1 MMKKILFSL
10 FLILNCYSVIVN
22 AQNIEAK
29 TKGFKKYE
37 GYFTYYWDENTGK
50 IYLTVDKLNQEFLYV
65 SSLPY
70 GVGSNDLGLDRGQI
84 GETKILKFVKAGPK
98 ILLQQPNYD
107 YRAITDN
114 IDEKKSVEQAF
125 ASSIIYGFKAEAID
139 GDRVLIDITAF
150 LLRDVHQIGDKLAR
164 MGQGSYRADDTRS
177 AIYLP
182 NTKNFPKNSEFEAI
196 ITLVGSAKGREIA
209 SVTPDADAV
218 TVHMHHSFVELPDN
232 NYKPRKFDPRSG
244 FFATEYMDYATPID
258 QNIVKKFIVRHR
270 LEKKEPNS
278 AISEAKEPIIYYLDR
293 GAPEPIQS
301 ALLDGA
307 RWWNQAFEAAG
318 YKDAFQVKILP
329 EGEDPM
335 DIRYNMIQWV
345 HRSTRGWSYGAS
357 ITDPRT
363 GEIIKG
369 QVSLGSLRVR
379 QDYLIATGLLLPYGD
394 EKQQEDAMMKM
405 SLARIRQLA
414 AHEIGH
420 TLGLY
425 HNYSASTFERSSV
438 MDYPFPRIKLDDKGK
453 VDLSDAYADGIGGWD
468 KRAIIYGYQDFA
480 DKTKENDEL
489 DKIISETIKQGF
501 IFMADADAR
510 SESSA
515 HPLAHLWDD
524 GISPLE
530 SFKKLLE
537 IRRTILGKMGTN
549 VIKTGAPMATIEEAL
564 VPIYLLH
571 RYQLEALSKT
581 IGGLDYTYAVKG
593 DGQLVTKFLDP
604 KLQKDAF
611 TALLESL
618 VPYNLTLPESLI
630 ALIPPRPVNFGR
642 SRETFKSNTGLTFDP
657 LAAAESLT
665 NTTLKL
671 MLNPERLERLVLHHS
686 RDQAQPALEELLN
699 KLVEKNI
706 TKVIPADNYEGEIQ
720 RMVQLVT
727 LKNLLNLLASGRTPD
742 NVKARV
748 EVALFEIEYFISNQT
763 RVPSLKQNSF
773 ETGTYLQM
781 KTMINNFELNPADF
795 KLPDPLP
802 MPDGAPIGAEN
813 FDY

>member
-1 MMKKILFSL
+1 MKKILFSL
-10 FLILNCYSVIVN
+10 FLILNFYSAIVS
-22 AQNIEAK
+22 AQNIDTK
-29 TKGFKKYE
+29 TKGLKKYD

-114 IDEKKSVEQAF
+114 IDEKNSVEQAF

-139 GDRVLIDITAF
+139 GDKVLIDITAF

-196 ITLVGSAKGREIA
+196 ITLVGSAKGREIS

-218 TVHMHHSFVELPDN
+218 TVHMHHSFVELPDD

-258 QNIVKKFIVRHR
+258 QNIVKKFILRHR
-270 LEKKEPNS
+270 LEKKEPNA

-293 GAPEPIQS
+293 GAPEPIRS

-394 EKQQEDAMMKM
+394 EKQQEDLMMKM

-425 HNYSASTFERSSV
+425 HNYSASTLERSSV

-453 VDLSDAYADGIGGWD
+453 VDLSDAYADGIGSWD

-480 DKTKENDEL
+480 DKSKENDEL
-489 DKIISETIKQGF
+489 DKIMKETINQGF
-501 IFMADADAR
+501 VFMADADAR

-524 GISPLE
+524 GKNPIE
-530 SFKKLLE
+530 SLNQLMK
-537 IRRTILGKMGTN
+537 IRASVINNMGGN
-549 VIKTGAPMATIEEAL
+549 AIKTGAPMATLEEVL

-571 RYQLEALSKT
+571 RYQIEAVSKI
-581 IGGLDYTYAVKG
+581 IGGLDYTYALKG
-593 DGQLVTKFLDP
+593 DGQLVTKFIDP
-604 KLQKDAF
+604 KLQIDAF
-611 TALLESL
+611 KALLESL
-618 VPYNLTLPESLI
+618 SPYHLALPESLI
-630 ALIPPRPVNFGR
+630 AQIPPRPVNYPR

-665 NTTLKL
+665 NTTLRL
-671 MLNPERLERLVLHHS
+671 ILNPERLERIVLNHS
-686 RDQAQPALEELLN
+686 RDKNQPALEEFLKPLI
-699 KLVEKNI
+699 EFNI
-706 TKVIPADNYEGEIQ
+706 LSTSSKDDFNGEIN
-720 RMVQLVT
+720 RMVKITT
-727 LKNLLNLLASGRTPD
+727 LKSILNLLASNRTAD
-742 NVKARV
+742 NVKTRLQ
-748 EVALFEIEYFISNQT
+748 VALRMIKNSLNQT
-763 RVPSLKQNSF
+763 NMAILNLNGRAY
-773 ETGTYLQM
+773 ETGVTLQM
-781 KTMINNFELNPADF
+781 LSMINNFELNPNEF

-802 MPDGAPIGAEN
+802 MPDGAPIGTEN

>member
-1 MMKKILFSL
+1 MKKILFSL

>member
-1 MMKKILFSL
+1 
-10 FLILNCYSVIVN
+10 
-22 AQNIEAK
+22 
-29 TKGFKKYE
+29 
-37 GYFTYYWDENTGK
+37 
-50 IYLTVDKLNQEFLYV
+50 
-65 SSLPY
+65 
-70 GVGSNDLGLDRGQI
+70 
-84 GETKILKFVKAGPK
+84 
-98 ILLQQPNYD
+98 
-107 YRAITDN
+107 
-114 IDEKKSVEQAF
+114 
-125 ASSIIYGFKAEAID
+125 
-139 GDRVLIDITAF
+139 
-150 LLRDVHQIGDKLAR
+150 
-164 MGQGSYRADDTRS
+164 
-177 AIYLP
+177 
-182 NTKNFPKNSEFEAI
+182 
-196 ITLVGSAKGREIA
+196 
-209 SVTPDADAV
+209 
-218 TVHMHHSFVELPDN
+218 
-232 NYKPRKFDPRSG
+232 
-244 FFATEYMDYATPID
+244 
-258 QNIVKKFIVRHR
+258 
-270 LEKKEPNS
+270 
-278 AISEAKEPIIYYLDR
+278 
-293 GAPEPIQS
+293 
-301 ALLDGA
+301 
-307 RWWNQAFEAAG
+307 
-318 YKDAFQVKILP
+318 
-329 EGEDPM
+329 
-335 DIRYNMIQWV
+335 
-345 HRSTRGWSYGAS
+345 
-357 ITDPRT
+357 
-363 GEIIKG
+363 
-369 QVSLGSLRVR
+369 
-379 QDYLIATGLLLPYGD
+379 
-394 EKQQEDAMMKM
+394 
-405 SLARIRQLA
+405 
-414 AHEIGH
+414 
-420 TLGLY
+420 
-425 HNYSASTFERSSV
+425 
-438 MDYPFPRIKLDDKGK
+438 
-453 VDLSDAYADGIGGWD
+453 
-468 KRAIIYGYQDFA
+468 
-480 DKTKENDEL
+480 
-489 DKIISETIKQGF
+489 
-501 IFMADADAR
+501 MADADAR

>member
-1 MMKKILFSL
+1 MKKILLSL
-10 FLILNCYSVIVN
+10 FILINFSTAAVFS
-22 AQNIEAK
+22 QNIDAK
-29 TKGFKKYE
+29 VKGFKKYD

-114 IDEKKSVEQAF
+114 VDEKKSVEQAF
-125 ASSIIYGFKAEAID
+125 ASSVIFGFKAEAMD
-139 GDRVLIDITAF
+139 GDKVLIDMTSF

-164 MGQGSYRADDTRS
+164 MGQGSYRADDSRS
-177 AIYLP
+177 AIYLA
-182 NTKNFPKNSEFEAI
+182 NTKNFPKNSEFESI
-196 ITLVGSAKGREIA
+196 ITLTGSAKGREIS
-209 SVTPDADAV
+209 SVTPDGDAV
-218 TVHMHHSFVELPDN
+218 TVHMHHSFVELPNN
-232 NYKPRKFDPRSG
+232 NYTPRKFDPRAG
-244 FFATEYMDYATPID
+244 YYAAEYMDYATPID

-270 LEKKEPNS
+270 LEKKDPN
-278 AISEAKEPIIYYLDR
+278 AAVSEAVEPIIYYLDR
-293 GAPEPIQS
+293 GAPEPIRS

-307 RWWNQAFEAAG
+307 RWWNQAYEAAG
-318 YKDAFQVKILP
+318 YKNAFQVKILP

-394 EKQQEDAMMKM
+394 EKAQEDEMLKM

-425 HNYSASTFERSSV
+425 HNYSASTKERSSV
-438 MDYPFPRIKLDDKGK
+438 MDYPFPRIKMDDQGK
-453 VDLSDAYADGIGGWD
+453 IDLSEAYADSIGGWD
-468 KRAIIYGYQDFA
+468 KRATIYGYQDFG
-480 DKTKENDEL
+480 KGLNENEEL
-489 DKIISETIKQGF
+489 DKIIKETLQQGW
-501 IFMADADAR
+501 IFMSDADAR
-510 SESSA
+510 PEGSA
-515 HPLAHLWDD
+515 HPMAHLWDD
-524 GISPLE
+524 GNSPLE
-530 SFKKLLE
+530 SFNDLMK
-537 IRRTILGKMGTN
+537 IRITVLNKMGTN

-571 RYQLEALSKT
+571 RYQVEAVSKI

-593 DGQLVTKFLDP
+593 DGQLVTKFVDP

-611 TALLESL
+611 SALLESIS
-618 VPYNLTLPESLI
+618 PYHLEIPESLI
-630 ALIPPRPVNFGR
+630 QLIPPRPVNYGR

-665 NTTLKL
+665 NTTLRL
-671 MLNPERLERLVLHHS
+671 MLNPERLERIVLHHS
-686 RDQAQPALEELLN
+686 RDNKQPSLEDFLEQMIDY
-699 KLVEKNI
+699 NI
-706 TKVIPADNYEGEIQ
+706 YKKKSKDNYEGEII
-720 RMVQLVT
+720 RMVQIKT
-727 LKNLLNLLASGRTPD
+727 LENLLGLLATNRTAD

-748 EVALFEIEYFISNQT
+748 EIALLRIRNYLDSQISYM
-763 RVPSLKQNSF
+763 PLGKYPY
-773 ETGTYLQM
+773 EGGTYLQM
-781 KTMINNFELNPADF
+781 RNMIKNFELNPSDY

-802 MPDGAPIGAEN
+802 MPDGSPIGTEN